1 MRMLKDIQKAVFGL
15 MSAAMLTCVCVLL
28 SACIDEKIVEQPT
41 GVVSSQLAVSMPQKV
56 AGTRQGS
63 DIVQFEQDIP
73 SFRGIDDIVIIPFSV
88 SRTIASDDNPVG
100 LPPALKSILKP
111 SQQLVSNTIPAHTI
125 VANNYSV
132 LFENV
137 EIPVLTSSML
147 FYGKAIESDIV
158 LSDLPDGVSI
168 SDLSDADKA
177 DLKSHKNGKLSPIGY
192 PDDLSATPSSI
203 NFNLQSIVG
212 NTVSPKAQAI
222 VDYLN
227 SIVAAFI
234 DDGII
239 SNTNVDD
246 FLDNKA
252 GSSANVRSLAR
263 DLYLEGLASV
273 TAPLTQAAILAGFQ
287 DIDNDGD
294 VDGDDISSPS
304 AALIASLDNYPA
316 DIHLPD
322 GAAAVEYV
330 TFDEGEPAVSVTKF
344 RTVTGGVSFA
354 GLQVAP
360 PSVYVYPTSLYYRAN
375 SLVQTARESK
385 KDSYVPSNS
394 WDVILDEYSGSS
406 VGHSTSSTVMT
417 TPVNY
422 AVGRLDVSVRTGARS
437 DISTLPDNSS
447 IPVALNPNGFP
458 VTGILI
464 DNQRTVDFEFNA
476 KLSATPLTVYDNIID
491 GKYRGESYRAPIG
504 TYPSTPLHTLV
515 LQTTS
520 TQDIQDLTA
529 TPDHI
534 VHVALEFQNN
544 TGALFVG
551 HDNQIIPPGC
561 RFYLIGE
568 LDPTV
573 LDGYSPTSDLHSR
586 VFTQDYVTAV
596 NFTITSLKDAYNV
609 IPDMRVPNL
618 DLGLTIDTDWQVG
631 YLFTDS
637 PAEFHK

>member
-1 MRMLKDIQKAVFGL
+1 
-15 MSAAMLTCVCVLL
+15 
-28 SACIDEKIVEQPT
+28 
-41 GVVSSQLAVSMPQKV
+41 MPQKV

-147 FYGKAIESDIV
+147 FYGKAIESDIA
-158 LSDLPDGVSI
+158 LSDLPDGVNI

-252 GSSANVRSLAR
+252 GSSANVRSLA
-263 DLYLEGLASV
+263 
-273 TAPLTQAAILAGFQ
+273 
-287 DIDNDGD
+287 
-294 VDGDDISSPS
+294 
-304 AALIASLDNYPA
+304 ALIASLDNYPA

-385 KDSYVPSNS
+385 KDSSS
-394 WDVILDEYSGSS
+394 KKDESS
-406 VGHSTSSTVMT
+406 KAASSKK
-417 TPVNY
+417 
-422 AVGRLDVSVRTGARS
+422 AR
-437 DISTLPDNSS
+437 
-447 IPVALNPNGFP
+447 G
-458 VTGILI
+458 
-464 DNQRTVDFEFNA
+464 
-476 KLSATPLTVYDNIID
+476 
-491 GKYRGESYRAPIG
+491 
-504 TYPSTPLHTLV
+504 
-515 LQTTS
+515 
-520 TQDIQDLTA
+520 
-529 TPDHI
+529 
-534 VHVALEFQNN
+534 
-544 TGALFVG
+544 
-551 HDNQIIPPGC
+551 
-561 RFYLIGE
+561 
-568 LDPTV
+568 
-573 LDGYSPTSDLHSR
+573 
-586 VFTQDYVTAV
+586 
-596 NFTITSLKDAYNV
+596 
-609 IPDMRVPNL
+609 
-618 DLGLTIDTDWQVG
+618 
-631 YLFTDS
+631 
-637 PAEFHK
+637 